1 MQEIF
6 RFLEA
11 LRENNDRDWFHA
23 NKEWYLRIKAEHEAF
38 INRVIAALAVVEP
51 EVEGLEAKDC
61 IFRIYRDTRFSPNK
75 QPYKTHIGA
84 YMVRGG
90 KKSPR
95 SGYYV
100 HIEPG
105 NCLLAGGVWCPE
117 PSLLKALRQDVYDN
131 IDEFTGI
138 VRDKEFAKYY
148 RLDGEKLKK
157 VPAPFPKDFPEA
169 EMLKFKASTVTHGVP
184 DAFFEGEDAVERV
197 VDRLLLMKPFHRF
210 LNYTVEETWNN

>member
-38 INRVIAALAVVEP
+38 ISRVIAALVVVEP

-84 YMVRGG
+84 YMV
-90 KKSPR
+90 SD
-95 SGYYV
+95 V
-100 HIEPG
+100 Q
-105 NCLLAGGVWCPE
+105 
-117 PSLLKALRQDVYDN
+117 SLLLLQKQVITLSS
-131 IDEFTGI
+131 
-138 VRDKEFAKYY
+138 
-148 RLDGEKLKK
+148 
-157 VPAPFPKDFPEA
+157 PAPKVKQNF
-169 EMLKFKASTVTHGVP
+169 
-184 DAFFEGEDAVERV
+184 
-197 VDRLLLMKPFHRF
+197 
-210 LNYTVEETWNN
+210 YI

>member
-157 VPAPFPKDFPEA
+157 VPAPFPKDSPEA
-169 EMLKFKASTVTHGVP
+169 DMLKFKAYTVTHGVP

>member
-131 IDEFTGI
+131 IDEFTDI

-169 EMLKFKASTVTHGVP
+169 EMLKFKAYTVTHGVP